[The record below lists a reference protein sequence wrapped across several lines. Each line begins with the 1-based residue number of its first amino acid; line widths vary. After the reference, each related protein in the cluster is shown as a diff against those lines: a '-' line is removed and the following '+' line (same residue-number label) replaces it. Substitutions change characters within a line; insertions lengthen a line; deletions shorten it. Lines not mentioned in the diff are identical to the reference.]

1 MRDVITG
8 EAVVV
13 ELPVAQLA
21 SRSLAFAIDAALVLL
36 VDALILLGFALT
48 GLFDSDAAFSA
59 ALVIGTSVLVLVG
72 VPVTV
77 ETLSRGRSLGKLI
90 VGLRVVR
97 DDGGPIRFRHALAR
111 GLAGFV
117 VDFGIISGFTGAV
130 ALFSSL
136 ISPRGKRIG
145 DLLAGTVVVRDR
157 VRTTTGNGILMPPQ
171 LAGWASTL
179 AVSQVPDALALS
191 VRQFLLRAPGMDP
204 HARATMATTFA
215 TETAA
220 LVSPPAPHGTPPEA
234 FLAAVLAERSRREAA
249 RLAVDHSA
257 ATATPAPSQQW
268 IPAPPR
274 RQPPPPPADGFTL
287 PR

>member
-13 ELPVAQLA
+13 ELPLAQLA
-21 SRSLAFAIDAALVLL
+21 SRSLAFGIDAALVLIL
-36 VDALILLGFALT
+36 DVLILLGYAFAGT
-48 GLFDSDAAFSA
+48 FDADPAFAAA
-59 ALVIGTSVLVLVG
+59 MVIGTSVLVLVG

-111 GLAGFV
+111 GLAGLI
-117 VDFGIISGFTGAV
+117 VDFGVVSGFTGAV

-157 VRTTTGNGILMPPQ
+157 VRTTTRGGIVMPPP
-171 LAGWASTL
+171 LAGWANTVTL
-179 AVSQVPDALALS
+179 SQVPDALALS
-191 VRQFLLRAPGMDP
+191 IRQFLLRAPDMDAQ
-204 HARATMATTFA
+204 ARASMATSFA
-215 TETAA
+215 AEATA
-220 LVSPPAPHGTPPEA
+220 LVSPAPPPGTPPEA
-234 FLAAVLAERSRREAA
+234 FLAAVLAERSRRETA
-249 RLAVDHSA
+249 RLNVEQA
-257 ATATPAPSQQW
+257 AAAPVRPPPA
-268 IPAPPR
+268 
-274 RQPPPPPADGFTL
+274 PPPPPADGFTL